1 MTVTNAVETTMIW
14 GTVSGASMVGMVI
27 SLLLSVGLP
36 IFLCIFIYKKTKA
49 WVPAFFIGCGIFV
62 GFAMILEQIC
72 HAIVLTVTGSVI
84 RDNIWLYAIYGGLA
98 AALFEECGR
107 WIAMTFCLKKH
118 LTRENA
124 LMYGAG
130 HGGIE
135 AFLILGM
142 SSMSNLLTAAMINGG
157 LMEKTMTALEPAQQE
172 VTYHQLS
179 VLWTTPAYQFYLAP
193 VERIS
198 AIALQIALSI
208 LVYSAVK
215 TGRKL
220 QLAAAFGLHFAV
232 DFLKS
237 TTKALL
243 NGGLTDKNHISAK
256 GKNVMVIGG
265 GDTGNDC
272 VGTSVRH
279 GAKSV
284 LQLEMM
290 PKLPDTRTENNPW
303 PQWPMV
309 CKTDYGQEEAIGV
322 FGHDP
327 RVYQTTVKE
336 FLKDKKGNL
345 KGAVLVKLSP
355 EKDPKSGRTIMKP
368 VEGSEYKVE
377 TELVLIAAGFLG
389 SESYLTK
396 AFGVEVDGRTNIA
409 TADGTHQ
416 TNVKNVFAAG
426 DVRRGQSLVV
436 WAIREGRDVAREVDK
451 SLMEYTNL

>member
-27 SLLLSVGLP
+27 SLLLSVVLP
-36 IFLCIFIYKKTKA
+36 IFLGIFIYKKTKA

-72 HAIVLTVTGSVI
+72 HAIVLTVTGSAI

-107 WIAMTFCLKKH
+107 WIAMKFCLKKH

-220 QLAAAFGLHFAV
+220 HLAAAFGLHFAV
-232 DFLKS
+232 DFL
-237 TTKALL
+237 TVICAAAIPTWALEL
-243 NGGLTDKNHISAK
+243 GL
-256 GKNVMVIGG
+256 
-265 GDTGNDC
+265 
-272 VGTSVRH
+272 
-279 GAKSV
+279 
-284 LQLEMM
+284 L
-290 PKLPDTRTENNPW
+290 
-303 PQWPMV
+303 
-309 CKTDYGQEEAIGV
+309 
-322 FGHDP
+322 
-327 RVYQTTVKE
+327 
-336 FLKDKKGNL
+336 
-345 KGAVLVKLSP
+345 
-355 EKDPKSGRTIMKP
+355 
-368 VEGSEYKVE
+368 
-377 TELVLIAAGFLG
+377 
-389 SESYLTK
+389 
-396 AFGVEVDGRTNIA
+396 
-409 TADGTHQ
+409 
-416 TNVKNVFAAG
+416 
-426 DVRRGQSLVV
+426 LVV
-436 WAIREGRDVAREVDK
+436 AVICAAVYKLVYVHSAEK
-451 SLMEYTNL
+451 K